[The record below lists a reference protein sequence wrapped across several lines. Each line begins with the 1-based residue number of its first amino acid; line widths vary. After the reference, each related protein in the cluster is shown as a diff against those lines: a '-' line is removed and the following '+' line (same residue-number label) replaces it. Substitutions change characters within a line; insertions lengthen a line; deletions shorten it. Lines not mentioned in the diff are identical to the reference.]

1 MINASESAF
10 SQLGKR
16 YFYEREGDFISEK
29 AIKPNTL
36 VDIRT
41 VCVNKSLAREA
52 RIAEFI
58 RQIKNPYR
66 FKCGKFTVTAK
77 YADTGLTLEDC
88 LLQMMN

>member
-1 MINASESAF
+1 MIDN
-10 SQLGKR
+10 
-16 YFYEREGDFISEK
+16 K
-29 AIKPNTL
+29 ACTSL

-41 VCVNKSLAREA
+41 ISVDKTLPREL

-58 RQIKNPYR
+58 RQIKNPYH

-88 LLQMMN
+88 LMQMIS

>member
-1 MINASESAF
+1 MSNSTPCNN
-10 SQLGKR
+10 L
-16 YFYEREGDFISEK
+16 
-29 AIKPNTL
+29 L

-41 VCVNKSLAREA
+41 VSVDKTMPREA

-58 RQIKNPYR
+58 RQIRNPYK

-88 LLQMMN
+88 LMQMIS